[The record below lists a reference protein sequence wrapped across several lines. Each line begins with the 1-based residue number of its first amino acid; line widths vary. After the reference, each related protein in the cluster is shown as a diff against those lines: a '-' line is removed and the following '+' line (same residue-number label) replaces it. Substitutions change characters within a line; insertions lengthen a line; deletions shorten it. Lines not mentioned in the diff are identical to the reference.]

1 MVDSRFQDSKK
12 YLPLS
17 NVTESEDGIY
27 YIARSQ
33 EQDLIK
39 YLDKKTLKTTVL
51 CQKFNCKH
59 DTEECQAYI
68 DEDTY
73 VGHMV
78 YANGY
83 LYRLDKPYRDSNL
96 ILYRFD
102 ADGSGRKEIHVFE
115 HEDTAP
121 NGGGLYK
128 GKFYLSLTV
137 SIEDED
143 GLGASTGG
151 SRLIC
156 YDMEKDAV
164 TEITDQKRREGRF
177 YLPCGVSKEKL
188 YYVSDSLSEN
198 EDYLIY
204 TYDLNTGEIQ
214 ESGTWDS
221 MNFQEIANDQ
231 MYIVSKDKKN

>member
-102 ADGSGRKEIHVFE
+102 A
-115 HEDTAP
+115 
-121 NGGGLYK
+121 
-128 GKFYLSLTV
+128 GK
-137 SIEDED
+137 
-143 GLGASTGG
+143 STWMK
-151 SRLIC
+151 LLC
-156 YDMEKDAV
+156 MLLKP
-164 TEITDQKRREGRF
+164 TE
-177 YLPCGVSKEKL
+177 
-188 YYVSDSLSEN
+188 
-198 EDYLIY
+198 
-204 TYDLNTGEIQ
+204 GEILCDGVPIQ
-214 ESGTWDS
+214 DMNREFLKILGYMPQYSCLYPEFGVMEYLFYIGTLKGISKQSLQSEAETLLKKVRLWDVR
-221 MNFQEIANDQ
+221 E
-231 MYIVSKDKKN
+231 